1 MNFGIKSVVLLFACL
16 SVSGVGADASGPAR
30 AELERFADGLERFQA
45 EFTQTVRSQ
54 DGRLQDQTQGNVW
67 LQSPDRLR
75 WVYTGD
81 FPETIVADGLNIWI
95 HDESLEQVTI
105 KPQSED
111 AADSPLM
118 ILADVGQLDQ
128 QFKVTE
134 MGDFKDM
141 YLLELKSLD
150 GETEFERILLGL
162 DESGIRMMAMEDAFG
177 QRTEIHF
184 ENTLRNAE
192 IDPQLFMFT
201 PPEGSDVVGE
211 AVLPE

>member
-1 MNFGIKSVVLLFACL
+1 MNFGIKSVVLLFVCL
-16 SVSGVGADASGPAR
+16 SVSGARADASGPAR

-211 AVLPE
+211 PVLPE